1 VVANISA
8 TATSVAPAHLL
19 RISQIGRVFA
29 AVCAQKAP
37 LPSLVFKD
45 FVNKTF
51 TVMSQRKVHSHR
63 VSESTP
69 RVDSHLVSYF
79 ADPVA

>member
-19 RISQIGRVFA
+19 RISQIGRVLPRFA
-29 AVCAQKAP
+29 LKK
-37 LPSLVFKD
+37 SFLVFKD

-63 VSESTP
+63 VSKSTP

>member
-19 RISQIGRVFA
+19 RISQIGRVLPRFA
-29 AVCAQKAP
+29 LKKRRF
-37 LPSLVFKD
+37 LVFKD

-51 TVMSQRKVHSHR
+51 TVRVSAKCTVTECPSQRR
-63 VSESTP
+63 GST
-69 RVDSHLVSYF
+69 VI
-79 ADPVA
+79 

>member
-1 VVANISA
+1 MVANISA

-19 RISQIGRVFA
+19 RISQIGRVLPRFA
-29 AVCAQKAP
+29 LKKRRF
-37 LPSLVFKD
+37 LVFKD

-51 TVMSQRKVHSHR
+51 TVMSQRKVHSHL

-79 ADPVA
+79 ADPVS